1 MSKLIRKLM
10 AQELCQKLEKMNS
23 FVVFS
28 YSSMTG
34 EQNHLFRGKLR
45 SQEIRVKM
53 MPNTLTGLAIEQ
65 TFHRDMKKMLHG
77 PCAIAYGGQ
86 SPVDLAKALLDISKK
101 TKLIK
106 IVGGYLDGLVLND
119 KQVDELSKTPPKKV
133 LLASLAGALDTPF
146 QDILGSLNGAVQGLS
161 NAFNGLVM
169 KLEKN

>member
-1 MSKLIRKLM
+1 
-10 AQELCQKLEKMNS
+10 
-23 FVVFS
+23 
-28 YSSMTG
+28 MTG

-53 MPNTLTGLAIEQ
+53 IPNALAGLAIEQ
-65 TFHRDMKKMLHG
+65 THHRDMKTMLHG

-101 TKLIK
+101 TKQIK
-106 IVGGYLDGLVLND
+106 IVGGYLDGLVLTA

-146 QDILGSLNGAVQGLS
+146 QDILGSINGAMQGLS
-161 NAFNGLVM
+161 NIFNGLVM